1 MLMENIK
8 PKKKETELYRK
19 AKTLAMKETLAKKK
33 LNNMGGL
40 DSSRMTDSFTGSKK
54 SNYN

>member
-1 MLMENIK
+1 MENIK

-33 LNNMGGL
+33 LNNMSGL